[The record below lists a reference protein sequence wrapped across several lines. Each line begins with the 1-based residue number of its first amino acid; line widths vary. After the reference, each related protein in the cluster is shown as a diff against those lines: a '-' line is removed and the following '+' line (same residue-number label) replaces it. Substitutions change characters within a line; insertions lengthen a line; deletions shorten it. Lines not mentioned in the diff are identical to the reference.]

1 MSSISAVL
9 IVEDEPIL
17 AKNMRRYLQ
26 SAGFEVVVAG
36 TGETAMTALESAR
49 PDIVLLDYRLPDT
62 NGLELIARIH
72 AIDRRTP
79 IIMITG
85 EGNVQLAVQAMKA
98 GAHDYLAKP
107 VVLKEL
113 KLMLEKIVEQA
124 RVEGALDYFHQKQAG
139 DSGLDK
145 LLGDSQVMLDLKQ
158 QILQLIEA
166 EHNMVDGIPASV
178 LITGETGSGKELPM
192 LSMLLSLALAQSP
205 NVLIIVADDLHVDFV
220 NVYGSGDYRRQ
231 PPTPTLDGLA
241 AAGIWQTVELGTVRV
256 RVSPAFMKGGPNAPV
271 LPS

>member
-85 EGNVQLAVQAMKA
+85 EGSPSSCIHSLSSLPPGAVTVRSITQSNEPLRRPSLRLRKTSRLVIVAGPPPALAV
-98 GAHDYLAKP
+98 
-107 VVLKEL
+107 
-113 KLMLEKIVEQA
+113 
-124 RVEGALDYFHQKQAG
+124 
-139 DSGLDK
+139 
-145 LLGDSQVMLDLKQ
+145 
-158 QILQLIEA
+158 LI
-166 EHNMVDGIPASV
+166 
-178 LITGETGSGKELPM
+178 
-192 LSMLLSLALAQSP
+192 
-205 NVLIIVADDLHVDFV
+205 
-220 NVYGSGDYRRQ
+220 
-231 PPTPTLDGLA
+231 
-241 AAGIWQTVELGTVRV
+241 W
-256 RVSPAFMKGGPNAPV
+256 
-271 LPS
+271 